1 MTDQQ
6 PDAEKGS
13 DATLPITR
21 VVETLLEKALEMRRR
36 AADATDDDWRK
47 FYTAG
52 AVAYEQW
59 SLQMQSIASLQTRI
73 DEKTAMIK
81 HRFPSKS
88 RQEQAV
94 RSGEDG
100 GRGPADAV

>member
-13 DATLPITR
+13 DASLPITR
-21 VVETLLEKALEMRRR
+21 VVESLLEKSLEMRRR
-36 AADATDDDWRK
+36 AADAADDDWRK
-47 FYTAG
+47 FYTAS

-59 SLQMQSIASLQTRI
+59 SFQMQSIASLQTRI
-73 DEKTAMIK
+73 DKKNGMIK

-88 RQEQAV
+88 QQGQAV
-94 RSGEDG
+94 GIDEYG
-100 GRGPADAV
+100 GREASS